1 MVFKN
6 LYHVLNVADFATKQE
21 VKSAY
26 WELAKRY
33 HPDVS
38 EAPANALFLEITAAY
53 DLLSDNAK
61 KTAYDEKLKAHLTSK
76 EKNKLPK
83 SRADKVWIA
92 KYKAEQR
99 KIKNNQV
106 EQTHPQS
113 AHSFERHLVLIIA
126 CIIIALLLMYMLLF

>member
-1 MVFKN
+1 LVLKN
-6 LYHVLNVADFATKQE
+6 LYHVLNIVDFASKEE
-21 VKSAY
+21 VKTAY

-38 EAPANALFLEITAAY
+38 DASTNSLFIEITAAY
-53 DLLSDNAK
+53 ELLSDALK
-61 KTAYDEKLKAHLTSK
+61 KTEYDEKLKTYLRSK
-76 EKNKLPK
+76 EKNKGPK

-106 EQTHPQS
+106 KQLHS
-113 AHSFERHLVLIIA
+113 KNSRSFERHLILIIS
-126 CIIIALLLMYMLLF
+126 CIIIALLLMYLLLS

>member
-1 MVFKN
+1 LVFKN

-21 VKSAY
+21 VKLAY

-38 EAPANALFLEITAAY
+38 EASTNALFLEITAAY
-53 DLLSDNAK
+53 ELLSDSVE
-61 KTAYDEKLKAHLTSK
+61 KTAYDEKLKTHLASK
-76 EKNKLPK
+76 EKNKGHK

-106 EQTHPQS
+106 EQPHLQS
-113 AHSFERHLVLIIA
+113 PSSFERHLILIVA
-126 CIIIALLLMYMLLF
+126 CIIIALLLMYVLLF